1 MGQTMSKDELA
12 SRYLVD
18 VVRTFRNYK
27 ALGDGALSQVSDA
40 DLHTLV
46 DPDANSIA
54 VIVKHLAGNLRSRF
68 SDFLTTDGEKPDRD
82 RDAEFEMPERVSR
95 EDLTRWW
102 EAGWTIA
109 LASIESLKPED
120 LDRTVT
126 IRGEPFN
133 VVEAISRLATHAAYH
148 VGQIVFLA
156 KHFAGP
162 KWKTLSIPKGQSSQ
176 HTKGTFKQGI
186 VPRRPS

>member
-1 MGQTMSKDELA
+1 MGRTMSKDELA

-18 VVRTFRNYK
+18 LVRTFRNYK

-40 DLHTLV
+40 NLHTLV

-95 EDLTRWW
+95 DDLERWW

-109 LASIESLKPED
+109 LASIESLTPED

-126 IRGEPFN
+126 IRGEPFH
-133 VVEAISRLATHAAYH
+133 VVEAINRLATHAAYH

-162 KWKTLSIPKGQSSQ
+162 NWKTLSIPKGQSSR

-186 VPRRPS
+186 VPRSPS